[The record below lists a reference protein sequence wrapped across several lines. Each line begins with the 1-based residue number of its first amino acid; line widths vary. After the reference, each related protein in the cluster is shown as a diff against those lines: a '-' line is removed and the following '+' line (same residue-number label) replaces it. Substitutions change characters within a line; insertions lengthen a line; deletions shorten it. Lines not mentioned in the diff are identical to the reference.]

1 MITSVVDDDK
11 VENQRFPN
19 SSRTLVLEL
28 SFEKKK
34 NLYAQFEPMTP
45 PCESEYTSYAK
56 GQKRRWITYS
66 ASAATWS
73 TSRQLSETTSYC
85 HTAVTIEWSLPALG
99 TFRLEEFRPHYALSP
114 GGKDI
119 GRSLQKN
126 RSPQTYWLWKRQW
139 SSGHGTRKD
148 TGILGGLQASYT

>member
-1 MITSVVDDDK
+1 MTKLRTKHFWIRA
-11 VENQRFPN
+11 EHWCW
-19 SSRTLVLEL
+19 SSHL
-28 SFEKKK
+28 KKK
-34 NLYAQFEPMTP
+34 KKISMPGSNRWHHHVRANILPMP
-45 PCESEYTSYAK
+45 K
-56 GQKRRWITYS
+56 GQKRQWITYS

-85 HTAVTIEWSLPALG
+85 HTVHISKTVTIEWSLPALG

-139 SSGHGTRKD
+139 SSGHGTCKD
-148 TGILGGLQASYT
+148 TGFRRVTGIT